1 MTKSSPVGRPTKSTQ
16 SLSKPII
23 LRTALPIFQ
32 EQGANALSFRL
43 LAEKL
48 KVTPMAVT
56 YHTGNKR
63 QLLADLVDLAFK
75 DTLPDIADENP
86 YGKSRAILLAY
97 CERALLN
104 ANLLRAV
111 LEDVSLMSQDLV
123 QISNELRTCTQ
134 QLTHGDANNVLL
146 YLLIDYTHGFVFS
159 ATSGKNNPLTIKDY
173 ECGIEWILVR
183 ATGETD
189 R

>member
-16 SLSKPII
+16 RLSKPLI
-23 LRTALPIFQ
+23 LQTALPIFQ
-32 EQGANALSFRL
+32 EQGADALSFRL

-56 YHTGNKR
+56 YHTGNKQ

-75 DTLPDIADENP
+75 DTLPDITDESP
-86 YGKSRAILLAY
+86 YGKAHAILLVY

-123 QISNELRTCTQ
+123 QITTALKTCTQ
-134 QLTHGDANNVLL
+134 KLERGDEDNVLL
-146 YLLIDYTHGFVFS
+146 HLLIDYTHGFVFS
-159 ATSGKNNPLTIKDY
+159 ATSGKNNPLTIRDY
-173 ECGIEWILVR
+173 RCGIEWILGR
-183 ATGETD
+183 ASGGAD